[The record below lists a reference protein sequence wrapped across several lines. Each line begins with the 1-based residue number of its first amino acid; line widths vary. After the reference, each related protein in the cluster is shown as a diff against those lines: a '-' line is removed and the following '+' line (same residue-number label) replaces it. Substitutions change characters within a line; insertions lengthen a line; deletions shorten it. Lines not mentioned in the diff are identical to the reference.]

1 MEDTRA
7 GEKTMAEGPDTPER
21 AARQARLERWLEII
35 SAVLLS
41 LATVAS
47 AWCAYQS
54 AGWNGVQAVSFSAA
68 NGARTE
74 SVRMSNTALQ
84 LTSIDVSMF
93 VQFAAAYSED
103 NQFLVEFLYQ
113 RFRPEM
119 KPALDAWIATQP
131 LKNPDAPSSP
141 FAMEEYKSAAQDES
155 DRLLAEA
162 EQKLKEADQ
171 ANQQSDSYI
180 LLTVMFAS
188 VLFFGGVST
197 KFEAFRIRAGLI
209 AFAAIVFALKA
220 GLGVG
225 GAIEGWLLGAYGYV
239 PNVAQSAH
247 ALLGIRLIA
256 GVYPAITFVICAV
269 CLLFYG
275 IGKHMEVEMTEE
287 LAERRKAFAPTPK
300 PQTP

>member
-1 MEDTRA
+1 LKAPFVDVKINALETTNQDFLGILSASCFFTWCEFDPGKCRSIMEDTLA
-7 GEKTMAEGPDTPER
+7 GEKTMSEGPDAPGR
-21 AARQARLERWLEII
+21 AARQVRLERWLETI

-54 AGWNGVQAVSFSAA
+54 ARWNGVQAVSFSAA

-155 DRLLAEA
+155 DRLLAVA

-171 ANQQSDSYI
+171 ANQQSDNYV

-197 KFEAFRIRAGLI
+197 KFEAFKIRAALI
-209 AFAAIVFALKA
+209 AFAVLIFAS
-220 GLGVG
+220 GLGIL
-225 GAIEGWLLGAYGYV
+225 A
-239 PNVAQSAH
+239 
-247 ALLGIRLIA
+247 
-256 GVYPAITFVICAV
+256 TFPI
-269 CLLFYG
+269 Y
-275 IGKHMEVEMTEE
+275 
-287 LAERRKAFAPTPK
+287 
-300 PQTP
+300 